1 MSHTAGIRRRAAV
14 LALALGL
21 FGTTALA
28 ACGSD
33 DGEEGAATGPI
44 TVWSLENQTD
54 RVQATQ
60 ALADKF
66 TEQSGIKVNI
76 VGTDENQFTQLIT
89 SAAAAGKLP
98 DVVGALSLGAVAQMA
113 SNDLLDVE
121 AAKAVVDELGTET
134 FSARALELTRQD
146 GRQLAVPSDAWAQ
159 LLVYRKD
166 LFDAAGLPAPDTFDK
181 IEQAARTLHKP
192 GLAGITIATIPNDAF
207 TEQTFENFALGN
219 GCELVN
225 DGGEVTLD
233 SAQCTQT
240 FSFYGDLVNRYSVP
254 GAQDVDTTRAT
265 YFAGKAAM
273 VVWSSFILDEMAGL
287 RNDAKPSCPQ
297 CAADPT
303 FLAKNSGIVTGVQG
317 PGGSE
322 PAQFGE
328 ITSWALTNGGKADAA
343 RKFVA
348 YMMNAGYAEWF
359 GVAPEG
365 KVPVRKGTKEEPD
378 KFATAWTTA
387 PAGVDAKKPL
397 GEVYPAEL
405 LDALQASPDTFGR
418 WGLPQ
423 NQGALVGA
431 TLGELPVPK
440 AVNAL
445 TSGEVDA
452 AGAAK
457 QAAEAVREL
466 KKSLE

>member
-1 MSHTAGIRRRAAV
+1 MSHSTGTRRRAVV

-21 FGTTALA
+21 FGTTVLA

-33 DGEEGAATGPI
+33 EEPTSTGPI

-60 ALADKF
+60 AVADRF
-66 TEQSGIKVNI
+66 TAQTGVKVNI

-121 AAKAVVDELGTET
+121 ATRAVVDELGADT
-134 FSARALELTRQD
+134 FSARALELTRQG

-166 LFDAAGLPAPDTFDK
+166 LFDAAGLPAPDTFER
-181 IEQAARTLHKP
+181 IEQAARALHKP
-192 GLAGITIATIPNDAF
+192 GLAGITVATVANDAF

-219 GCELVN
+219 GCELV
-225 DGGEVTLD
+225 DDAGEVTLD
-233 SAQCTQT
+233 STQCTQT
-240 FSFYGDLVNRYSVP
+240 FSFYGDLVKRYSVP

-297 CAADPT
+297 CAADPA
-303 FLAKNSGIVTGVQG
+303 FLAKNSGIVTGVKG
-317 PGGSE
+317 PGGSA

-328 ITSWALTNGGKADAA
+328 ITSWALTNGGKSESA

-348 YMMNAGYAEWF
+348 FMMNEGYADWF

-365 KVPVRKGTKEEPD
+365 KVPVRKGTKGEPE
-378 KFATAWTTA
+378 KFVAAWRTA
-387 PAGVDAKKPL
+387 PAGVDTKKPL
-397 GEVYPAEL
+397 GEVYPAGL
-405 LDALQASPDTFGR
+405 LDALQAGTDTFDR

-423 NQGALVGA
+423 NKGALVGA

-466 KKSLE
+466 KKSIE

>member
-1 MSHTAGIRRRAAV
+1 MGIPTGPRRRAAV

-21 FGTTALA
+21 LGTTGLT

-33 DGEEGAATGPI
+33 EEEPTDSGPI
-44 TVWSLENQTD
+44 TVWSLENQSD

-60 ALADKF
+60 AVADKF
-66 TEQSGIKVNI
+66 TQQTGIKVNI

-98 DVVGALSLGAVAQMA
+98 DAVGALSLGAVAQMA
-113 SNDLLDVE
+113 SNDLLDTE
-121 AAKAVVDELGTET
+121 AADGVIEDLGRDT
-134 FSARALELTRQD
+134 FSARALELARQGD
-146 GRQLAVPSDAWAQ
+146 KQLAVPSDAWAQ

-166 LFDAAGLPAPDTFDK
+166 LFDAAGLEAPDTFSK

-192 GLAGITIATIPNDAF
+192 GLAGITIATVPNDAF

-219 GCELVN
+219 GCELVD
-225 DGGEVTLD
+225 DGGDVTLD
-233 SAQCTQT
+233 SSQCTET
-240 FSFYGDLVNRYSVP
+240 FSFYGNLVDRYSVP

-273 VVWSSFILDEMAGL
+273 VVWSSFLLDEMAGL
-287 RNDAKPSCPQ
+287 RNDAKPACPQ
-297 CAADPT
+297 CVQDPA
-303 FLAKNSGIVTGVQG
+303 FLAKNSGIVTGIKG
-317 PGGSE
+317 PSGSE

-328 ITSWALTNGGKADAA
+328 ITSWAITNGERSASA
-343 RKFVA
+343 RKFVT
-348 YMMNAGYAEWF
+348 YMMNEGYVDWF

-365 KVPVRKGTKEEPD
+365 KVPVRKGTKEEPE
-378 KFATAWTTA
+378 KFAEAWNTA

-397 GEVYPAEL
+397 GEIYPAEV
-405 LDALQASPDTFGR
+405 LDALRASPDTFGR

-423 NQGALVGA
+423 GQGALVGA

-445 TSGEVDA
+445 TSGETDA

-457 QAAEAVREL
+457 QAAEAVRAI